1 MFISVY
7 NLFYT
12 SLPVLALGV
21 FEQDVS
27 DKNSLEY
34 PKLYTPGLTN
44 ALFNTTEFIR
54 SVLHGIFSSLVLF
67 LIPYGTY
74 KDGVSPE
81 GYVLSDHMLLGSVV
95 ATILIIDNT
104 AQVCLHEELSRQFF
118 VVWKLSLQI
127 ALDTSYWTVFN
138 HIMVWGSVVTY
149 FVLDYFYN
157 YVIGGPYVGSLTQ
170 AMKEPTFWF
179 TTLISVLMLMVP
191 VMAFRF
197 YFVDVYPSLS
207 DKVRLKQRMAQIRSR
222 QSTDVLRTPSAR
234 RARRS
239 LRSGYAFAHQV
250 TFYQFSVIVLTK
262 KKIVNWLKLPKFIWT
277 FI

>member
-12 SLPVLALGV
+12 SLPVLALGI

-27 DKNSLEY
+27 DKHSIEY
-34 PKLYTPGLTN
+34 PKLYTPGLNN

-67 LIPYGTY
+67 LIPYGSY
-74 KDGVSPE
+74 KDGVSPD

-95 ATILIIDNT
+95 ATILILDNT
-104 AQVCLHEELSRQFF
+104 M
-118 VVWKLSLQI
+118 QI

-138 HIMVWGSVVTY
+138 HIMIWGSLIWY

-170 AMKEPTFWF
+170 AMKEATFWF
-179 TTLISVLMLMVP
+179 TTVITVIILMVP
-191 VMAFRF
+191 VLASRF
-197 YFVDVYPSLS
+197 YFADVSPSLP
-207 DKVRLKQRMAQIRSR
+207 DTVRIYLW
-222 QSTDVLRTPSAR
+222 VL
-234 RARRS
+234 
-239 LRSGYAFAHQV
+239 
-250 TFYQFSVIVLTK
+250 FSIGIGVCFDHIMHSK
-262 KKIVNWLKLPKFIWT
+262 P
-277 FI
+277 